1 VRKETTAAAAAM
13 LFLTIGVGSAAQK
26 EDEKSAVLATVQQ
39 FFDTMTSRDVE
50 GARRILMPEARMLSV
65 RDQNGQSAVRTSAV
79 EGYLKGLGEGK
90 QTNRERMWDPDVRLH
105 GGIAS
110 VWTPYDF
117 WADGKFSHCG
127 IDIFDLVKTPEGWR
141 IAAVTYT
148 VERTGCAPSPL
159 GPLK

>member
-1 VRKETTAAAAAM
+1 MRTRATLLAM
-13 LFLTIGVGSAAQK
+13 GVIFCTIGTQAAQK
-26 EDEKSAVLATVQQ
+26 EDEKSAVLAIVQQ

-50 GARRILMPEARMLSV
+50 GAKRVLMPEARMFSV
-65 RDQNGQSAVRTSAV
+65 RDQNGQSAARASSA
-79 EGYLKGLGEGK
+79 ESYLKGLGEGK
-90 QTNRERMWDPDVRLH
+90 QTNRERMWQPEVKIH

-117 WADGKFSHCG
+117 WIDGKFSHCG
-127 IDIFDLVKTPEGWR
+127 IDIFDLVKTAEGWK